1 VVLVAGITFL
11 VKVVGFYKE
20 VLVAGAYGL
29 SELLDTFL
37 IATIIP
43 SLINAIFLESFKA
56 VFIPSYISEEKTNDK
71 IGSFQSVVFIIT
83 GLASIVLIFL
93 SFLITDFFLTDIFP
107 DHTQNY
113 YSLVREQFY
122 IIIPSVLFWGL
133 SAVLSGI
140 LNVNKEFRYT
150 SFSSVFI
157 ALTTI
162 VALFS
167 FRDLLGQY
175 LLAIGTLAGS
185 IISFLYLLIIA
196 QFRGLL
202 KLAWPD
208 FKNSNVRV
216 MLKQIP
222 AKLTSSFLTGMQ
234 VVVDQFFAAQ
244 LIIGSVS
251 ALNYGI
257 KLPSF
262 AVSMLFIAITNV
274 LLPHFTESV
283 LENRQKAFRKL
294 IRMIRTVFLSSAV
307 VAVLGIVFSVPIIRL
322 FFENDNFTPENT
334 YVVAQ
339 IQQII
344 LIYLPFRLVGLLLMT
359 FLTSINKNNLMAFVS
374 LIGILTNVVLNWI
387 LIKYFGIYGI
397 AAATTFVVILK
408 SSLLFLFML
417 QQKKLNI

>member
-1 VVLVAGITFL
+1 MVLVAGITFL